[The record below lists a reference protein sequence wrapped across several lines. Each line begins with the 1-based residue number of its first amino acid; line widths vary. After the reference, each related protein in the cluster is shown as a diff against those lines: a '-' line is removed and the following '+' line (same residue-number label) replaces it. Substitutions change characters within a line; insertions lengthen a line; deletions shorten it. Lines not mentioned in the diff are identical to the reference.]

1 MIIKL
6 VALHAP
12 RSTAARPINMCH
24 YYHSV
29 LLGSHLCTIIV
40 EDDVNGR
47 RTKVLVCVAEM
58 QSQLYRLYRVCTT
71 EKTEC
76 WYRLRL
82 HHKRLSDFF
91 RPFVPAVPAKFIS

>member
-58 QSQLYRLYRVCTT
+58 QSQLYRLYHVCTT
-71 EKTEC
+71 
-76 WYRLRL
+76 
-82 HHKRLSDFF
+82 
-91 RPFVPAVPAKFIS
+91 